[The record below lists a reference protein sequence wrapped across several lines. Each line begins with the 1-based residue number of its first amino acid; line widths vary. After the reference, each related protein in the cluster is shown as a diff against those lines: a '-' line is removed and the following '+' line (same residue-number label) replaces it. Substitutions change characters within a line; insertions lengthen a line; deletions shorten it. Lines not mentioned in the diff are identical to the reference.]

1 MNAPKITVILG
12 IYNCAETL
20 AESIDSLLA
29 QTYND
34 WNLVMCDDG
43 SIDETYEVAEKY
55 RSDYP
60 DRIKLIKNER
70 NMGLN
75 HTLNR
80 CLELADGEYIARQD
94 GDDIS
99 LPSRFEKE
107 AAALDA
113 HPEIAVVSTAMSYFD
128 ENGTWGQNHPIE
140 FPQNNDFID
149 GTPFCHAPA
158 MVRREAYMKVGGY
171 TVDKKLLRV
180 EDYDLW
186 VKMYAL
192 RYRGMNLS
200 EPLYAMRDDRNAY
213 ARRKFKY
220 RINEFHVRIKAAKM
234 LKLPFKAYICA
245 FRPVIVGLLPTS
257 AYNFLHKKRLEK
269 NK

>member
-1 MNAPKITVILG
+1 MTKITVIMG

-20 AESIDSLLA
+20 AESLDSLLA

-43 SIDETYEVAEKY
+43 SIDETYEVAEKFRY
-55 RSDYP
+55 DYP
-60 DRIKLIKNER
+60 DRIKLIKNES

-75 HTLNR
+75 YTLNR
-80 CLELADGEYIARQD
+80 CLEFADGEYIARQD

-128 ENGTWGQNHPIE
+128 ENGTWGQSHPIE
-140 FPQNNDFID
+140 FPQNCDFIK

-171 TVDKKLLRV
+171 TVEKKLLRV

-192 RYRGMNLS
+192 GYRGMNLS
-200 EPLYAMRDDRNAY
+200 EPLYSMRDDRNAY
-213 ARRKFKY
+213 ARRRFKY

-234 LKLPFKAYICA
+234 LELPFSAYIYSL
-245 FRPVIVGLLPTS
+245 RPMAVGLMPRWL
-257 AYNFLHKKRLEK
+257 YMIMHKRRISR
-269 NK
+269 N

>member
-1 MNAPKITVILG
+1 MTKITVIMG

-20 AESIDSLLA
+20 AESLDSLLA

-43 SIDETYEVAEKY
+43 SIDETSEVAEKY

-128 ENGTWGQNHPIE
+128 ENGTWGQSHPIE

-200 EPLYAMRDDRNAY
+200 EPLYTMRDDRNAY

-234 LKLPFKAYICA
+234 LKLPFKAYLYS
-245 FRPVIVGLLPTS
+245 FRPILVGLMPKWL
-257 AYNFLHKKRLEK
+257 YMIMHKRRISR
-269 NK
+269 N

>member
-1 MNAPKITVILG
+1 MTKITVIMG

-20 AESIDSLLA
+20 AESLDSLLA

-171 TVDKKLLRV
+171 TVNKKLLRV

-192 RYRGMNLS
+192 GYRGMNLS

-234 LKLPFKAYICA
+234 LKLPFKAYMYS
-245 FRPVIVGLLPTS
+245 FRPILVGLMPKWL
-257 AYNFLHKKRLEK
+257 YMIVHKRRISR
-269 NK
+269 N

>member
-1 MNAPKITVILG
+1 
-12 IYNCAETL
+12 
-20 AESIDSLLA
+20 
-29 QTYND
+29 
-34 WNLVMCDDG
+34 MCDDG

-113 HPEIAVVSTAMSYFD
+113 HPEIAVASTAMSYFD
-128 ENGTWGQNHPIE
+128 ENGTWGQSHPIE

-192 RYRGMNLS
+192 GYRGMNLS

-213 ARRKFKY
+213 SRRKFKY

-234 LKLPFKAYICA
+234 LKLPFKAYLYS
-245 FRPVIVGLLPTS
+245 FRPILVGLMPKWL
-257 AYNFLHKKRLEK
+257 YMIMHKRRISR
-269 NK
+269 N